1 MRWIDED
8 APLRSPIAH
17 GLKRLLAAAV
27 ALGLACGANA
37 ESTLAPAAAQ
47 AMFARTKDKLIQV
60 RTIHAL
66 SQSQASIGSGFIA
79 SPDGLV
85 ITNYHVVRNMCWIRT
100 AIGWSRYAM
109 TARTAS
115 SRSPPSMWRTI
126 WRC

>member
-27 ALGLACGANA
+27 ALSLACCANA

-79 SPDGLV
+79 SADGLI
-85 ITNYHVVRNMCWIRT
+85 ITNYHVVSQYVMDPD
-100 AIGWSRYAM
+100 SY
-109 TARTAS
+109 
-115 SRSPPSMWRTI
+115 
-126 WRC
+126 